1 MNNKILGLPEEKL
14 NGRIYT
20 PRYIVENILNL
31 SGYCGAAILNRNVV
45 DNSCGD
51 GAFLTV
57 IAERYCIE
65 FLKQSNNLDALSAS
79 LSKYIH
85 GIEIDEGECEKCIAN
100 LNETAVLFGLKKVN
114 WDIRCANTLYFDG
127 FDGKMDY
134 VVGNPP
140 YVRVHNLGESF
151 STIKKFSFAGN
162 GMTDLFIV
170 FYELG
175 IRMLNKNGVLGYISP
190 SSFFASLAGKYM
202 REYFVSNNLLDKVAD
217 LKHFKAFDAVTY
229 TAIVIL
235 KRNRTLLNTAYY
247 RFNEGEGTVN
257 FVADLSPQN
266 YYIDGNFYFSDADS
280 LNELKKI
287 LSYKSAKEYFCVK
300 NGFATLA
307 DNFFIGDFDFGE
319 FVIPVLKAS
328 TGQWKKCLFPYENSR
343 LVSYE
348 RLTEN
353 VRIKEYYE
361 TNKKMLEKRAY
372 DGSGDW
378 YGFGRSQG
386 INDVNRRKY
395 AINTL
400 IRQVSDIKLTLCRE
414 GTGVYSGLYIL
425 TELNESELRELI
437 ECEDF
442 ISYVALLGK
451 YKNGGY
457 YTFSSKDLKAYLE
470 YKYACKRGKENEQFS
485 VFGYS

>member
-1 MNNKILGLPEEKL
+1 MNDKILGLPEEKL

-65 FLKQSNNLDALSAS
+65 FLKQSNNLDVLSAS

-134 VVGNPP
+134 VLGNPP

-266 YYIDGNFYFSDADS
+266 YYIDGNFYFSDTA
-280 LNELKKI
+280 
-287 LSYKSAKEYFCVK
+287 
-300 NGFATLA
+300 
-307 DNFFIGDFDFGE
+307 
-319 FVIPVLKAS
+319 
-328 TGQWKKCLFPYENSR
+328 
-343 LVSYE
+343 LVQ
-348 RLTEN
+348 RRN
-353 VRIKEYYE
+353 
-361 TNKKMLEKRAY
+361 A
-372 DGSGDW
+372 
-378 YGFGRSQG
+378 
-386 INDVNRRKY
+386 NR
-395 AINTL
+395 
-400 IRQVSDIKLTLCRE
+400 
-414 GTGVYSGLYIL
+414 
-425 TELNESELRELI
+425 
-437 ECEDF
+437 
-442 ISYVALLGK
+442 
-451 YKNGGY
+451 
-457 YTFSSKDLKAYLE
+457 
-470 YKYACKRGKENEQFS
+470 
-485 VFGYS
+485 